1 MRIKRCILLDY
12 KYPKEVTGSEIN
24 QRILYLGGLREL
36 QPGIPTA
43 TEDFPME
50 KRPKGQ
56 AWPGGLQV
64 CGPQSQWGKRPGTW
78 PLQARA
84 VPGASTCHAPA
95 MSVSPWLHADHSEL
109 SWVAGHVGL
118 PHPAQCSCR
127 WLAPLTWESREAST
141 SQVCLSTWTLR
152 QGSHHSKHKVVY
164 KIACYHPVTVTD
176 CSHEIKRRS
185 LLGRNAMTNLS
196 LVQFSHS
203 VTSDS
208 LRPHEL
214 QHARPSCPLPTP
226 RVHPKPCPLSWWC
239 HPTISSSVVPFSSG
253 PQSFPASRSFQM
265 SQLFLSGGQSIG
277 VSASKSVLPMNTQ
290 DWGNSGWLYFSGLQN
305 HCRWWLQPWN

>member
-1 MRIKRCILLDY
+1 MRINRCILLDY

-24 QRILYLGGLREL
+24 QRILYLGGFREP

-84 VPGASTCHAPA
+84 VPGASTCHARVPLA
-95 MSVSPWLHADHSEL
+95 ARWPLWALLGGGPCGPSPPGPVLL
-109 SWVAGHVGL
+109 QVA
-118 PHPAQCSCR
+118 S
-127 WLAPLTWESREAST
+127 APNLGTRGAST

-152 QGSHHSKHKVVY
+152 QGSKTHSKYKDVY
-164 KIACYHPVTVTD
+164 EIACYHPVTVTD

-185 LLGRNAMTNLS
+185 LLGRNAMTN
-196 LVQFSHS
+196 S
-203 VTSDS
+203 V
-208 LRPHEL
+208 
-214 QHARPSCPLPTP
+214 
-226 RVHPKPCPLSWWC
+226 
-239 HPTISSSVVPFSSG
+239 
-253 PQSFPASRSFQM
+253 
-265 SQLFLSGGQSIG
+265 
-277 VSASKSVLPMNTQ
+277 
-290 DWGNSGWLYFSGLQN
+290 
-305 HCRWWLQPWN
+305 